1 MTVSTNTYRAY
12 LLGAP
17 DIELPLDDDAPGR
30 LTLDAGRA
38 PQVQGSLTLKPQ
50 SLAVLDALDPRESAR
65 VRVECSTGTTTR
77 FFNLGLRKRAVS
89 QAGAGVTIDLASD
102 EALLDDYRPLDD
114 IALFAAQDSLRALV
128 DQVLATAI
136 PGAAL
141 EPGTIDPPVR
151 ALIDSTNL
159 VRNPRAQLNTTD
171 WSSASALIR
180 QSTGGPAYAPSYVA
194 VQSGGGGLML
204 SYSDAGVPLQAGVRY
219 RLSADIGADLGQ
231 VVGIDALVKNSSG
244 TVLLDVAEA
253 PIAKDA
259 TAWQRM
265 AVEFTA
271 PAGAVKAQLRA
282 FTTGPVVAGHYFA
295 VTGWRVSPVT
305 IDPTDAGYFDG
316 DTTDTDDYAYT
327 WAAGGAFSTSIR
339 TDRLDR
345 ADDLLLWRAGVSALD
360 FLMPIVQA
368 FGLRLVCDERR
379 AWSLRDEN
387 HRAAGAVS
395 VRYGVNMIAGDD
407 TLDRQGGWFDAAVV
421 THRWRDAD
429 GIEQTRTESFALHT
443 PYTRCVLFERDT
455 PYPGPGFAEYAVRRA
470 QGRGRD
476 VSVTRVPDLTEHPE
490 QHATLLLTGAP
501 AQVGIT
507 QAVTFDLARDEV
519 TITSRTADT
528 PPGAIDLLAGTID
541 ALAGTIDSL

>member
-1 MTVSTNTYRAY
+1 MTISTHTYRAY
-12 LLGAP
+12 LIGTP
-17 DIELPLDDDAPGR
+17 DIELLIDRDGQSQ

-38 PQVQGSLTLKPQ
+38 PHVEGELALKPH
-50 SLAVLDALDPRESAR
+50 SMAVLDALDPREDAR
-65 VRVECSTGTTTR
+65 VRVECGTGATSR
-77 FFNLGLRKRAVS
+77 VFDLGLRKRTVTQADATTKIAV
-89 QAGAGVTIDLASD
+89 ASD
-102 EALLDDYRPLDD
+102 EALLDDYRPLADVPMFD
-114 IALFAAQDSLRALV
+114 VQDSLRAIVNRAL
-128 DQVLATAI
+128 DLAI
-136 PGAAL
+136 PGAEL

-151 ALIDSTNL
+151 ALIASNNL
-159 VRNPRAQLNTTD
+159 VRNPRAQLNTAD
-171 WSSASALIR
+171 WSSASALLR
-180 QSTGGPAYAPSYVA
+180 QPTGGPAHAPSYVA
-194 VQSGGGGLML
+194 VQSGGAGLLL
-204 SYSDAGVPLQAGVRY
+204 SYDDAGVPLRAGTRY
-219 RLSADIGADLGQ
+219 RLSADIAADVGQ
-231 VVGIDALVKNSSG
+231 TVGIDALVKDGSG

-265 AVEFTA
+265 VVEFTA

-305 IDPTDAGYFDG
+305 IDPTDTGYFDG

-327 WAAGGAFSTSIR
+327 WSAGGAFSTSIR

-360 FLMPIVQA
+360 FLIPIVQA

-387 HRAAGAVS
+387 HRAPGAVS
-395 VRYGVNMIAGDD
+395 VRYGVNMVAGDD

-429 GIEQTRTESFALHT
+429 GLEQTSTESFALHT

-476 VSVTRVPDLTEHPE
+476 VSVTRVPDWTEHPE

-528 PPGAIDLLAGTID
+528 PPGAIDLLVGTID
-541 ALAGTIDSL
+541 ALVGTIDSL